1 MASLSTLMSKTN
13 TISSSLFTSPTP
25 KSVALSSTTS
35 FAQLGFKSCG
45 NSFTKSLKLSSQN
58 RVTTRS
64 FTCKNQANSSQPLPS
79 EKVQEFSVYEIN
91 ERDRESPAILKL
103 SKKPV
108 FALGDLIPFTNK
120 GSKIESDVTVF
131 IEKPPKSLRPTLF
144 MCIDE
149 SVNFAI
155 FVLCL
160 FSLADLHKEN
170 MGGKLMVN
178 NKRVNGPKKVYTGD
192 LEKRLG
198 ITAGLCT
205 LIQNKPEKNGD
216 RYEAAYSF
224 YFGDYGHLAIQGP
237 YLTYED
243 SYLAVTGGSGIFEGA
258 YGQVKLQQIV
268 YPFKIFYTFY
278 LKGLKA
284 DLPQVLL
291 GKPVEPKPDI
301 EPSPAAKATLPEGV
315 IPNYTD

>member
-1 MASLSTLMSKTN
+1 MACSSTLISKTN
-13 TISSSLFTSPTP
+13 ISSSLISSPTP
-25 KSVALSSTTS
+25 KSLALSSTTT
-35 FAQLGFKSCG
+35 FAKLAFTTSG
-45 NSFTKSLKLSSQN
+45 NSFTNKKLKLNSQN
-58 RVTTRS
+58 KVAIRS
-64 FTCKNQANSSQPLPS
+64 FTCKNQANSSQPLPT

-120 GSKIESDVTVF
+120 
-131 IEKPPKSLRPTLF
+131 
-144 MCIDE
+144 
-149 SVNFAI
+149 
-155 FVLCL
+155 
-160 FSLADLHKEN
+160 
-170 MGGKLMVN
+170 
-178 NKRVNGPKKVYTGD
+178 VYSGD
-192 LEKRLG
+192 LQKRLG

-224 YFGDYGHLAIQGP
+224 YFGDYGHLSIQGP

-258 YGQVKLQQIV
+258 YGQVKLHQIV

-278 LKGLKA
+278 LKGLKG
-284 DLPQVLL
+284 DLPQLLL

-301 EPSPAAKATLPEGV
+301 EPSPAAKATLPQGV
-315 IPNYTD
+315 IPNFTD